1 MTTLVHSD
9 HLALW
14 DISLEEIGILAE
26 ENTPRILPYHISSI
40 ESTLNQLEMEDIVE
54 TEALPS
60 VALYVLTNS
69 RGINGAACML
79 YPRVLKEFAE
89 SLGEDL
95 IILPSSIHE
104 VLLTPSNVSLPPEEL
119 NEMVQAI
126 SRMCPLKTAC
136 QIIFI
141 ILAGFRAVST
151 CRPVPLRR
159 FIPEQTEQ

>member
-1 MTTLVHSD
+1 M
-9 HLALW
+9 
-14 DISLEEIGILAE
+14 
-26 ENTPRILPYHISSI
+26 LPYHISSI

-79 YPRVLKEFAE
+79 YPHVLKEFAE

-104 VLLTPSNVSLPPEEL
+104 VLLTPSSVSLPPEEL

-126 SRMCPLKTAC
+126 NQSDVPAEDRLSDHIYYFSRIQGCLYLPPS
-136 QIIFI
+136 
-141 ILAGFRAVST
+141 ST
-151 CRPVPLRR
+151 TTLYSGADGTVNP
-159 FIPEQTEQ
+159 Q

>member
-1 MTTLVHSD
+1 MKPADCQNMCNPIILKPVSYTHLDVYKRQHIPYLDLAIVFYLILTDNEEGQMTTLVHSD

-79 YPRVLKEFAE
+79 L
-89 SLGEDL
+89 SL
-95 IILPSSIHE
+95 IHISSPS
-104 VLLTPSNVSLPPEEL
+104 
-119 NEMVQAI
+119 
-126 SRMCPLKTAC
+126 
-136 QIIFI
+136 
-141 ILAGFRAVST
+141 AGR
-151 CRPVPLRR
+151 
-159 FIPEQTEQ
+159 